1 VILLAALIVAGAMA
15 WSALQIVAELRAA
28 RDAHAAART
37 LSLVELFAPAISAAQ
52 QDPRMYLVWQP
63 VAKLA
68 RQLLP
73 AEAAALDRAAG
84 ATFPFSAADL
94 QAAHA
99 QWTTDWLAWERAHDA
114 EYKLKA
120 TMAAAEMAAS
130 GNSDV
135 ARGKVDAVE
144 NEKLDRYQRRYA
156 EYVRVAKALHALQ
169 P

>member
-1 VILLAALIVAGAMA
+1 VILLASLIVAGAVA

-28 RDAHAAART
+28 RQARAT
-37 LSLVELFAPAISAAQ
+37 ERMLSLVELFAPGIAAAQ

-63 VAKLA
+63 IARLA

-84 ATFPFSAADL
+84 ATFPFTASDL

-120 TMAAAEMAAS
+120 TIAAAELAAS

-135 ARGKVDAVE
+135 ARGKADAVE

-156 EYVRVAKALHALQ
+156 EYVRVAKALQALQ

>member
-1 VILLAALIVAGAMA
+1 MQL
-15 WSALQIVAELRAA
+15 VAELRAA
-28 RDAHAAART
+28 REARAAART
-37 LSLVELFAPAISAAQ
+37 LSLIQLFAPAIAAAQ

-63 VAKLA
+63 IAKLA

-73 AEAAALDRAAG
+73 AEAAAIDRAAG

-99 QWTTDWLAWERAHDA
+99 QWTTEWLAWERAHDA

-120 TMAAAEMAAS
+120 TVAAAELAAS

-135 ARGKVDAVE
+135 ARGKLDAVE

-156 EYVRVAKALHALQ
+156 EYVRVAKALQALQ
-169 P
+169 A

>member
-1 VILLAALIVAGAMA
+1 MILLASLIVAGAIA
-15 WSALQIVAELRAA
+15 WSALQLVAELRAE
-28 RDAHAAART
+28 RDARAAART
-37 LSLVELFAPAISAAQ
+37 LSLIELFAPAIAAAQ
-52 QDPRMYLVWQP
+52 QDPRLYLVWQP

-73 AEAAALDRAAG
+73 AEAAAIDRAAG

-120 TMAAAEMAAS
+120 TIAAAELAAS

-135 ARGKVDAVE
+135 ARGKLDAVE

-156 EYVRVAKALHALQ
+156 EYVRVAKALQALQ
-169 P
+169 A

>member
-1 VILLAALIVAGAMA
+1 MILLASLIVAGAIA
-15 WSALQIVAELRAA
+15 WSALQLVAELRAA
-28 RDAHAAART
+28 RDARAAART
-37 LSLVELFAPAISAAQ
+37 LSLIELFAPAIAAAQ
-52 QDPRMYLVWQP
+52 QDPRLYLVWQP

-73 AEAAALDRAAG
+73 AEAAAIDRAAG

-120 TMAAAEMAAS
+120 TIAAAELAAS

-135 ARGKVDAVE
+135 ARGKLDAVE
-144 NEKLDRYQRRYA
+144 NEKFDRYQRRYA
-156 EYVRVAKALHALQ
+156 EYVRVAKALQALQ
-169 P
+169 A

>member
-1 VILLAALIVAGAMA
+1 VILLASLIVAGAIA
-15 WSALQIVAELRAA
+15 WSALQLVAELRAA
-28 RDAHAAART
+28 RDARAAART
-37 LSLVELFAPAISAAQ
+37 LSLIELFAPAIAAAQ

-63 VAKLA
+63 IAKLA

-73 AEAAALDRAAG
+73 AEAAAIDRAAG
-84 ATFPFSAADL
+84 ASFPFSAADL
-94 QAAHA
+94 QAAHT

-120 TMAAAEMAAS
+120 TIAAAELAAS

-135 ARGKVDAVE
+135 ARGKLDAVE

-156 EYVRVAKALHALQ
+156 EYVRVAKALQALQ

>member
-1 VILLAALIVAGAMA
+1 VILLASLIVAGAVA
-15 WSALQIVAELRAA
+15 WSALQLVAELRAA
-28 RDAHAAART
+28 RDARAAART
-37 LSLVELFAPAISAAQ
+37 LSLIELFAPAIAAAQ
-52 QDPRMYLVWQP
+52 QDPRLYLVWQP
-63 VAKLA
+63 IATLA

-73 AEAAALDRAAG
+73 AEAAAIDRAAG

-99 QWTTDWLAWERAHDA
+99 QWTTEWLAWERAHDA

-120 TMAAAEMAAS
+120 TMAAAELAAS

-135 ARGKVDAVE
+135 ARSKLDAVE

-156 EYVRVAKALHALQ
+156 EYVRVAKALQALQ
-169 P
+169 A